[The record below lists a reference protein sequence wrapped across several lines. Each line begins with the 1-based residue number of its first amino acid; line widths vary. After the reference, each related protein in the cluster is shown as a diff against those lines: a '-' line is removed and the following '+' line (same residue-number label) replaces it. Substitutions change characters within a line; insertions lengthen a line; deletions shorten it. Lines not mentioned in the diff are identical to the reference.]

1 MYSAV
6 ISGSTLGNNFIYN
19 KSEVMSRFNSAEGY
33 DRENNEPIN
42 SFNTGMNKS
51 QRVIKTKDSFNPI
64 DAYLKT
70 FF

>member
-1 MYSAV
+1 
-6 ISGSTLGNNFIYN
+6 
-19 KSEVMSRFNSAEGY
+19 MSRFNSAESS
-33 DRENNEPIN
+33 DRENNEPIS
-42 SFNTGMNKS
+42 SFNTGMNKG